1 MATKTALLSP
11 AEAPGLG
18 STEKRRSACHQG
30 PANNAPGV
38 GGTRALQGLLL
49 KATDPLSAT
58 TQTSTTPPSRSRSV
72 FPPVNTSSEVSVSH
86 HPSAAYKMQFQG
98 QHHPVLCTVRQE
110 LPGGEGNV
118 PAFSYFAAAQK
129 QEKSHFARGEQGACL
144 LPASAQHTPGW
155 CNRLRRSALPES
167 ITLTS
172 TYKINPSCIICIYSP
187 AYRSMSHVWD
197 LLM

>member
-98 QHHPVLCTVRQE
+98 
-110 LPGGEGNV
+110 
-118 PAFSYFAAAQK
+118 
-129 QEKSHFARGEQGACL
+129 ACL